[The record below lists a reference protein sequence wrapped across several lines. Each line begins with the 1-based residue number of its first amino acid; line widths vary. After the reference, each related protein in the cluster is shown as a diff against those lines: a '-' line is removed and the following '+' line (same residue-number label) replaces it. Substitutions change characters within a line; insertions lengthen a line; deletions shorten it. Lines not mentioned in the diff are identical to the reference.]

1 MERIDGLDVRVHPLL
16 LVNVS
21 DHATRF
27 RCCGRTEPVVGAV
40 LGVQDGRRVD
50 FLTAFELTLQAG
62 HSKIDDEDFKRRC
75 DLYAEVFPKYE
86 VLGWYTTG
94 DAQPNLAMHKQAMQL
109 SGNEALFCC
118 LLRSEASVAQSE
130 DIPLQVLEM
139 GSHMDGDKQRF
150 DIVPFTVESTES
162 ERIATEHVTRSA
174 TTQTSGG
181 YASTYHQN
189 LGSLGSAVG
198 MLLKRLE
205 ALHQFAVEVE
215 AGARPWNH
223 QALREIKAVLDALA
237 ATPPE
242 ELRAAQLAEQND
254 ALLSVYLST
263 MTKTSAHVS
272 DLLQSFSQVHERK
285 ARRGFLF

>member
-1 MERIDGLDVRVHPLL
+1 MHPLL

-50 FLTAFELTLQAG
+50 MLTAFELVLQAD
-62 HSKIDDEDFKRRC
+62 HTKIDEEDFKQRSA
-75 DLYAEVFPKYE
+75 LYAEVFPTYE

-94 DAQPNLAMHKQAMQL
+94 DVSDPLVANLAMHKQAMQL

-118 LLRSEASVAQSE
+118 LLRSEASVANTE
-130 DIPLQVLEM
+130 EIPLQVLEM
-139 GSHMDGDKQRF
+139 GSHMEGDKHRF
-150 DIVPFTVESTES
+150 DNVPFSVESTEA
-162 ERIATEHVTRSA
+162 ERIATEHVTRVS
-174 TTQTSGG
+174 TTQSAGG
-181 YASTYHQN
+181 YASSYHQN

-205 ALHQFAVEVE
+205 ALHQFAIEVE
-215 AGARPWNH
+215 AGSRPWDH
-223 QALREIKAVLDALA
+223 QALREIRAVLDALA

-254 ALLSVYLST
+254 SLLSVYLST